1 MHILIRS
8 IFFSLIATTV
18 LAQHPCTATTTSP
31 AETVRINKLIIES
44 STLPEPDHRQ
54 LTHLLQQQSY
64 TEPELRAGGSGAP
77 DIEEHVM
84 QALRERGYFK
94 AHASN
99 VSFTPQPG
107 SKAVDV
113 TVKVEPGPQY
123 RLGQIRFENVTVFSS
138 NQLRQLVPLQ
148 SGDLFNA
155 TEFSKSL
162 DALRNLYS
170 TRGYVDMVLN
180 PVPRIDES
188 RHVIN
193 LVLSLDEGKPYN
205 FGQLSLEG
213 VEPHAGAAKA
223 LLATWKPLEG
233 KPYNSLELQKWFDAN
248 RPTWRA
254 SPDRWQAISSSEQ
267 FESRVVNITLK
278 QPCW

>member
-8 IFFSLIATTV
+8 IFFSLIAATV
-18 LAQHPCTATTTSP
+18 LAQHPCTNPRPP

-44 STLPEPDHRQ
+44 STLPELDRQ
-54 LTHLLQQQSY
+54 QLAHLFQQTSY
-64 TEPELRAGGSGAP
+64 SKPELQAGGSGAP
-77 DIEEHVM
+77 DVEEHVR
-84 QALRERGYFK
+84 QALRDRGYFN
-94 AHASN
+94 AQASN

-107 SKAVDV
+107 GKAVDV
-113 TVKVEPGPQY
+113 NVKVEPGPQY
-123 RLGQIRFENVTVFSS
+123 RLGKIRFENATVFSS
-138 NQLRQLVPLQ
+138 KQLRQLIPMQ
-148 SGDLFNA
+148 EGDLFNP
-155 TEFSKSL
+155 TEFSKSM
-162 DALRNLYS
+162 DNLRSLYG

-180 PVPRIDES
+180 PMPEIDES

-223 LLATWKPLEG
+223 LLASWKPLEG

-248 RPTWRA
+248 RTRWHA
-254 SPDRWQAISSSEQ
+254 SPDRWQAISPSEQ